1 MSHPIIFNGG
11 LGLGLMIV
19 GLGLN
24 ATLRPNDHLRR
35 LEFPIPTEP
44 LAKKFSLALMRI
56 WGIRN
61 ITVGVL
67 ISFIWAT
74 GDEIL
79 MAKALSAALAMPIT
93 DGFNGISRGSLSK
106 RHGDKCLAIPSLPT
120 STSLPQRGNSSTL
133 ETHYRSAA
141 CGSCTDDKQQDLED
155 DDEQVSRL

>member
-1 MSHPIIFNGG
+1 MSHPIIFNGS

-24 ATLRPNDHLRR
+24 ATFRPNDHLRR

-61 ITVGVL
+61 ITVGAL
-67 ISFIWAT
+67 ISLIWTT
-74 GDEIL
+74 GDERL

-93 DGFNGISRGSLSK
+93 DGF
-106 RHGDKCLAIPSLPT
+106 
-120 STSLPQRGNSSTL
+120 
-133 ETHYRSAA
+133 
-141 CGSCTDDKQQDLED
+141 
-155 DDEQVSRL
+155 VSRIIIGGGETQHWVFPPLLVVMIAGLFGYF

>member
-1 MSHPIIFNGG
+1 MSHPIIFNGS
-11 LGLGLMIV
+11 LGLGLMLV

-24 ATLRPNDHLRR
+24 ATLRPNNHLQN

-67 ISFIWAT
+67 ISIIWNT
-74 GDEIL
+74 GDEKL

-93 DGFNGISRGSLSK
+93 DGF
-106 RHGDKCLAIPSLPT
+106 
-120 STSLPQRGNSSTL
+120 
-133 ETHYRSAA
+133 
-141 CGSCTDDKQQDLED
+141 
-155 DDEQVSRL
+155 VSRIIIGGGETQHWVFPPLLVVMIAGLFGYF

>member
-1 MSHPIIFNGG
+1 MSHPIIFNGS

-24 ATLRPNDHLRR
+24 ATLRPNDHLQR
-35 LEFPIPTEP
+35 LEFPIPSEP

-67 ISFIWAT
+67 ISIIWTT
-74 GDEIL
+74 GDENL

-93 DGFNGISRGSLSK
+93 DGF
-106 RHGDKCLAIPSLPT
+106 
-120 STSLPQRGNSSTL
+120 
-133 ETHYRSAA
+133 
-141 CGSCTDDKQQDLED
+141 
-155 DDEQVSRL
+155 VSRIIIGGGETQHWVFPPLLVVMIAGLFGYF

>member
-93 DGFNGISRGSLSK
+93 DGF
-106 RHGDKCLAIPSLPT
+106 
-120 STSLPQRGNSSTL
+120 
-133 ETHYRSAA
+133 
-141 CGSCTDDKQQDLED
+141 
-155 DDEQVSRL
+155 VSRIIIGGGETQHWVFPPLLVVMVAGLFGYF

>member
-1 MSHPIIFNGG
+1 MSHPIIFNGS

-24 ATLRPNDHLRR
+24 ATLRPNDHLQR

-67 ISFIWAT
+67 ISIIWTT
-74 GDEIL
+74 GDENL

-93 DGFNGISRGSLSK
+93 DGF
-106 RHGDKCLAIPSLPT
+106 
-120 STSLPQRGNSSTL
+120 
-133 ETHYRSAA
+133 
-141 CGSCTDDKQQDLED
+141 
-155 DDEQVSRL
+155 VSRIIIGGGETQHWVFPPLLVVMIAGLFGYF

>member
-1 MSHPIIFNGG
+1 MPHPIIFNGS

-24 ATLRPNDHLRR
+24 ATLRPNDHLQR

-67 ISFIWAT
+67 ISIIWTT
-74 GDEIL
+74 GDENL
-79 MAKALSAALAMPIT
+79 MAKALSAALAMPVT
-93 DGFNGISRGSLSK
+93 DGF
-106 RHGDKCLAIPSLPT
+106 
-120 STSLPQRGNSSTL
+120 
-133 ETHYRSAA
+133 
-141 CGSCTDDKQQDLED
+141 
-155 DDEQVSRL
+155 VSRIIIGGGETQHWVFPPLLVVMIAGLFGYF

>member
-1 MSHPIIFNGG
+1 MPHPIIFNGS
-11 LGLGLMIV
+11 LGLGLMLV

-24 ATLRPNDHLRR
+24 ATLRPNDHLQR

-67 ISFIWAT
+67 ISIIWTT
-74 GDEIL
+74 GDEKL

-93 DGFNGISRGSLSK
+93 DGF
-106 RHGDKCLAIPSLPT
+106 
-120 STSLPQRGNSSTL
+120 
-133 ETHYRSAA
+133 
-141 CGSCTDDKQQDLED
+141 
-155 DDEQVSRL
+155 VSRIIIGGGETQHWVFPPLLVVMAAGLFGYF

>member
-1 MSHPIIFNGG
+1 MSHPIIFNGS
-11 LGLGLMIV
+11 LGLGLMLV

-24 ATLRPNDHLRR
+24 ATLRPNNHLKS

-67 ISFIWAT
+67 ISIIWTT
-74 GDEIL
+74 GDENL

-93 DGFNGISRGSLSK
+93 DGF
-106 RHGDKCLAIPSLPT
+106 
-120 STSLPQRGNSSTL
+120 
-133 ETHYRSAA
+133 
-141 CGSCTDDKQQDLED
+141 
-155 DDEQVSRL
+155 VSRIIIGGGETQHWVFPPLLVVMIAGLFGYF

>member
-44 LAKKFSLALMRI
+44 LATKFSLALMRI

-93 DGFNGISRGSLSK
+93 DGF
-106 RHGDKCLAIPSLPT
+106 
-120 STSLPQRGNSSTL
+120 
-133 ETHYRSAA
+133 
-141 CGSCTDDKQQDLED
+141 
-155 DDEQVSRL
+155 VSRIIIGGGETQHWVFPPLLVVMAAGLFGYF

>member
-1 MSHPIIFNGG
+1 MSHPIIFNGS

-24 ATLRPNDHLRR
+24 AILRPNDHLQR

-67 ISFIWAT
+67 ISIIWT
-74 GDEIL
+74 IGDENL

-93 DGFNGISRGSLSK
+93 DGF
-106 RHGDKCLAIPSLPT
+106 
-120 STSLPQRGNSSTL
+120 
-133 ETHYRSAA
+133 
-141 CGSCTDDKQQDLED
+141 
-155 DDEQVSRL
+155 VSRIIIGGGETQHWVFPPLLVVMIVGLFGYF

>member
-1 MSHPIIFNGG
+1 MSHPIIFNGS

-24 ATLRPNDHLRR
+24 ATLRPNDHLQR

-67 ISFIWAT
+67 ISIIWTT
-74 GDEIL
+74 GNENL
-79 MAKALSAALAMPIT
+79 MAKALSAALAMPVT
-93 DGFNGISRGSLSK
+93 DGF
-106 RHGDKCLAIPSLPT
+106 
-120 STSLPQRGNSSTL
+120 
-133 ETHYRSAA
+133 
-141 CGSCTDDKQQDLED
+141 
-155 DDEQVSRL
+155 VSRIIIGGGETQHWVFPPLLVVMIAGLFGYF